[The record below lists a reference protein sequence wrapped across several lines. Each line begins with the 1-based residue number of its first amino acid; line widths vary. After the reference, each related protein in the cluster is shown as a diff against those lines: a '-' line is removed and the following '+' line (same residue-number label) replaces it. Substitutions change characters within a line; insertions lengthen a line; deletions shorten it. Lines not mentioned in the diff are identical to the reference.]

1 MTLCLVLSLSPLP
14 PPALSCLLA
23 SISPPPAGSWEE
35 QAAMMI
41 AWRVS
46 SPACLPVVDFPM
58 PPHRCRLV
66 GRGGERAIFVPGS
79 VLAGGSVLVS
89 SCRLVVR
96 GSCPRR
102 IASMNCPSCLILFA
116 FYHFSSR
123 RSSRLSSRRAS
134 RCSCLALDMFFLCFS
149 VHSLASCAC
158 LICPRAR
165 LVQSSRRPS
174 HLSSRLVSSCV
185 SGGGGL
191 SCAACLICS
200 RWRFRLVLVV
210 SSGGT
215 GSGAGR

>member
-102 IASMNCPSCLILFA
+102 IASMTCPRV
-116 FYHFSSR
+116 FYLLAIMP
-123 RSSRLSSRRAS
+123 RLVLRLVSHLGWR
-134 RCSCLALDMFFLCFS
+134 LVVLVLVPDVFFLCIF
-149 VHSLASCAC
+149 ASF
-158 LICPRAR
+158 PD
-165 LVQSSRRPS
+165 
-174 HLSSRLVSSCV
+174 
-185 SGGGGL
+185 G
-191 SCAACLICS
+191 AAI
-200 RWRFRLVLVV
+200 
-210 SSGGT
+210 
-215 GSGAGR
+215 A

>member
-1 MTLCLVLSLSPLP
+1 MTLCLVLSLSPLS

-66 GRGGERAIFVPGS
+66 GRGGERAVFVPGS

-96 GSCPRR
+96 GSCPLR
-102 IASMNCPSCLILFA
+102 IASMTCHRVSYL
-116 FYHFSSR
+116 
-123 RSSRLSSRRAS
+123 
-134 RCSCLALDMFFLCFS
+134 LAIM
-149 VHSLASCAC
+149 
-158 LICPRAR
+158 PR
-165 LVQSSRRPS
+165 LV
-174 HLSSRLVSSCV
+174 LRLVSHLGGRLVVLALPPMCFSCV
-185 SGGGGL
+185 FYL
-191 SCAACLICS
+191 VRRCL
-200 RWRFRLVLVV
+200 VP
-210 SSGGT
+210 
-215 GSGAGR
+215 A